1 MNISLYLRNFHTFWH
16 NRCDFLDEKWYF
28 RNKLS
33 WTLNIMSLK
42 KPIYWKR
49 EKMFY
54 SSILKR
60 PSLVHCACLQIHCQ
74 QTSTPLW
81 QNKEI
86 CWISQ
91 LLQDPVTWTN
101 KGEAIELKEPGKMPA
116 SGQVY
121 RVSTKVTNI
130 AIMGCADFRCRC
142 IHLFTNA
149 NFLNKHRLSTQAKP
163 RWNKIK
169 ANNTKDFFK

>member
-1 MNISLYLRNFHTFWH
+1 MWLFGWTVVFQGQAQIVMDIGH
-16 NRCDFLDEKWYF
+16 NG
-28 RNKLS
+28 S
-33 WTLNIMSLK
+33 K

-74 QTSTPLW
+74 QTSTSLW

-86 CWISQ
+86 CWLSQ
-91 LLQDPVTWTN
+91 LRQDSVTRTN

-116 SGQVY
+116 NGQVY
-121 RVSTKVTNI
+121 RGSIKVINI
-130 AIMGCADFRCRC
+130 AITGCADFSCVDASTYSLMR
-142 IHLFTNA
+142 ISSI
-149 NFLNKHRLSTQAKP
+149 RLSTQAKA

-169 ANNTKDFFK
+169 ANNTKDFSK